1 MSAAEV
7 GGVRMFAADVL
18 LEGARTALR
27 PFRSSDTESV
37 TAAIEARE
45 EFLPANAPTG
55 AAGVGWWLSEGVHQ
69 VRTSGWGI
77 HLAVI
82 DHATGT
88 LAGTIGLFRADWVA
102 RTAEVGYGVRPAW
115 RGRGFATDALRT
127 LTRWAIHECGLRR
140 VELRADTANAA
151 SIRVAEKAGF
161 IREGVLRRVEAGPD
175 GNLDQVVF
183 SVIPADLPPA
193 ERRP

>member
-1 MSAAEV
+1 MSDPEV
-7 GGVRMFAADVL
+7 SGVRTFGADVL
-18 LEGARTALR
+18 LEGAHTALR
-27 PFRSSDTESV
+27 PFRSSDAESV

-45 EFLPANAPTG
+45 GFLPANAPTG
-55 AAGVGWWLSEGVHQ
+55 ATGVGWWLSEGVQQ

-82 DHATGT
+82 DRATGT

-115 RGRGFATDALRT
+115 RGRGIATDALRT
-127 LTRWAIHECGLRR
+127 LAPWAIHECGLRR
-140 VELRADTANAA
+140 VELRADTANVA

-161 IREGVLRRVEAGPD
+161 TREGVLRHVEAGPD

-183 SVIPADLPPA
+183 SVITADLA
-193 ERRP
+193 SADRRP